1 MKIEINNRFT
11 LAVQFTAEI
20 PDDTAESMRMRH
32 AVEMALSKRANLR
45 SANLRGANLRGANLS
60 SANLIG
66 ANLRGADLSS
76 ADLSSADLSSADL
89 RSADLIGADLRGA
102 DLRGANLR
110 GANLR
115 GADSEKLVLVGDRP
129 TIEVGPIGSRFDN
142 LRAWLTDKGLRVQA
156 GCFFGT
162 RDEFARAVEKTHGEN
177 NHGIEYRAALALIDA
192 HALCWTPAKD

>member
-32 AVEMALSKRANLR
+32 AVEMALSKRADLR
-45 SANLRGANLRGANLS
+45 
-60 SANLIG
+60 
-66 ANLRGADLSS
+66 
-76 ADLSSADLSSADL
+76 SADL
-89 RSADLIGADLRGA
+89 RSADLRSADLRGANRSSA
-102 DLRGANLR
+102 DLRGANLIGANLI

-142 LRAWLTDKGLRVQA
+142 LRAWLTDKGPRIQA

>member
-45 SANLRGANLRGANLS
+45 SA
-60 SANLIG
+60 
-66 ANLRGADLSS
+66 
-76 ADLSSADLSSADL
+76 DL
-89 RSADLIGADLRGA
+89 RSANLS
-102 DLRGANLR
+102 GANLR

-142 LRAWLTDKGLRVQA
+142 LRAWLTGKGLRVQA